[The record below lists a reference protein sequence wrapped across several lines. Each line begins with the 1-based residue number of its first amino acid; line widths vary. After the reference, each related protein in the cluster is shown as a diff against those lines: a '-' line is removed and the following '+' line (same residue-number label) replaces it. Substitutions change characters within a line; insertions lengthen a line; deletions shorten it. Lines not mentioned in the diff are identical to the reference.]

1 MLDKAKELVHNPRS
15 IEAIERMK
23 RVYNA
28 LSSYGYEQ
36 YVSFDLSMINRYNYY
51 TGIIFR
57 GYTYGTGDA
66 IVKGGRYNNLMA
78 KFGKDAPAVGF
89 AIYVDELMSAISR
102 NKIELELDFS
112 NILILY
118 EREQQNDAIELATYY
133 KAKNKKIELIR
144 KSAKHSIEDY
154 IDYAKKLHFSGV
166 YVVKDDE
173 KLDIYSLINENVT
186 ETDIKTLK
194 SF

>member
-1 MLDKAKELVHNPRS
+1 M
-15 IEAIERMK
+15 
-23 RVYNA
+23 
-28 LSSYGYEQ
+28 
-36 YVSFDLSMINRYNYY
+36 
-51 TGIIFR
+51 
-57 GYTYGTGDA
+57 
-66 IVKGGRYNNLMA
+66 
-78 KFGKDAPAVGF
+78 
-89 AIYVDELMSAISR
+89 
-102 NKIELELDFS
+102 
-112 NILILY
+112 Y
-118 EREQQNDAIELATYY
+118 EREQQKAAIELATYY
-133 KAKNKKIELIR
+133 REKDKKIELIR